1 MNYHSACGALP
12 TKLKRNHLH
21 LFYKMAF
28 RIILTNAEAT
38 NTIEDVRRAF
48 VQLNI
53 GEIETIDS
61 YYEERKMRTIRTFSI
76 QFASLADNLF
86 AKQFYERLVTND
98 AKQRSGDKKVVIP
111 RIIYGTWRDGTDMVW
126 YVHLGSLSET
136 GIQLTK
142 VKVEM

>member
-1 MNYHSACGALP
+1 
-12 TKLKRNHLH
+12 
-21 LFYKMAF
+21 MAY

-48 VQLNI
+48 TQLNI

-86 AKQFYERLVTND
+86 ARQFYERLVEND
-98 AKQRSGDKKVVIP
+98 AKQRQGDKKIIIP

-126 YVHLGSLSET
+126 YVHLGSVSES
-136 GIQLTK
+136 GIPLTK